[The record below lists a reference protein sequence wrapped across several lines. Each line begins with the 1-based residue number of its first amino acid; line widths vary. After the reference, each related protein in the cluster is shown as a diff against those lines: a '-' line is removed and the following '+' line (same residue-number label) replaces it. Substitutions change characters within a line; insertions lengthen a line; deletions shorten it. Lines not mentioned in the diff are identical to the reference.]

1 MMAEVVAQAQNKV
14 LPRGLVNSSLDL
26 SFSSI
31 FISSFLFSF
40 LTMSAFAGIN
50 TGAKDLKPIITKEAM
65 EAAPHVQVVE
75 AQIGIYQAL

>member
-14 LPRGLVNSSLDL
+14 LPQGVGNGSLDL

-40 LTMSAFAGIN
+40 LTMSAFTGIN
-50 TGAKDLKPIITKEAM
+50 TGAKDLKPTVTKEAK
-65 EAAPHVQVVE
+65 EAAPYVQVVE